1 MGMTSLQRLKIWS
14 AYKNEYKILLR
25 LGLPV
30 LITEIGKIVVSFAD
44 TMMVGAYGTK
54 ELAAAA
60 FVNSFFVVA
69 IVMLIGF
76 AAGATPLFGALYSQK
91 KNLEMG
97 QTIRVSLQLNAIAGV
112 VFTIVMG
119 VLYFFLDRM
128 GQPEELLSL
137 IRSYYLIVLASL
149 IPMAVF
155 NCFQQLANG
164 VNDTAMPM
172 WVMLGMNVLNIVGNY
187 VLIFGCLG
195 FPELGLVGAGV
206 STLFA
211 RLVGAVVI
219 TIIVLRSR
227 RYSIYH
233 QGLMSKVPLSNE
245 RKHALKI
252 AIPVM
257 LQNGIECVLWSF
269 GAVVCGWFGTLQLAG
284 YQVVI
289 TISQLGFM
297 TYLSFGVAVS
307 IRVAN
312 YMGIND
318 LVAIRRISSAGLHIN
333 LLLATIACAIFI
345 VGSEYL
351 LGLFTQDADV
361 ISVGLALIPPLVLY
375 QYGDAVQITYANALR
390 GTSHVAP
397 LLWISI
403 ICYLCV
409 GVPLQLLLATTF
421 GLKSIGVYYS
431 FSGALFL
438 AAVLLIWAFRRT
450 LKRHRQSQLFG

>member
-1 MGMTSLQRLKIWS
+1 MSIVSLHRLKIWS

-54 ELAAAA
+54 ELAASA
-60 FVNSFFVVA
+60 FVNNFFVVA

-91 KNLEMG
+91 KNFEMG
-97 QTIRVSLQLNAIAGV
+97 QTIRVSLQLNFLAGV
-112 VFTIVMG
+112 VFTFVMG
-119 VLYFFLDRM
+119 ILYFFLDRM

-137 IRSYYLIVLASL
+137 ICSYYLIVLMSL
-149 IPMAVF
+149 IPIAVF

-164 VNDTAMPM
+164 INDTAMPM
-172 WVMLGMNVLNIVGNY
+172 WIMLGMNLLNIIGNY
-187 VLIFGCLG
+187 ILIFGCFG
-195 FPELGLVGAGV
+195 FPELGLMGAGL

-211 RLVGAVVI
+211 RVVGAVAIAV
-219 TIIVLRSR
+219 IVLRSS
-227 RYSIYH
+227 RYNIYR
-233 QGLMSKVPLSNE
+233 QGLFSKTPLRKE
-245 RKHALKI
+245 RIHALKI
-252 AIPVM
+252 AVPVM
-257 LQNGIECVLWSF
+257 LQNGIECLLWSF

-318 LVAIRRISSAGLHIN
+318 FMAIRRISFAGLHIN
-333 LLLATIACAIFI
+333 LVLATIACAIFI
-345 VGSEYL
+345 IGSEHL
-351 LGLFTQDADV
+351 LGLFTQDSDV
-361 ISVGLALIPPLVLY
+361 IAVGLALIPPLVLY

-390 GTSHVAP
+390 GTSNVTP
-397 LLWISI
+397 LLWISV
-403 ICYLCV
+403 ICYLCA
-409 GVPLQLLLATTF
+409 GIPLQLLLATTF
-421 GLKSIGVYYS
+421 DLKSIGVYYS
-431 FSGALFL
+431 FSVALFL
-438 AAVLLIWAFRRT
+438 AATFLLWAFRRT
-450 LKRHRQSQLFG
+450 INSHQQTQALE

>member
-60 FVNSFFVVA
+60 FVNNFFVVA

-351 LGLFTQDADV
+351 LGQFTQDADV
-361 ISVGLALIPPLVLY
+361 VSVGLELIAPVVLD
-375 QYGDAVQITYANALR
+375 QNGDAVQITYANALR

>member
-60 FVNSFFVVA
+60 FVNNFFVVA

-345 VGSEYL
+345 VGSEHL

-361 ISVGLALIPPLVLY
+361 ISVGLVLIPPLVLY

>member
-60 FVNSFFVVA
+60 FVNNFFVVA

-187 VLIFGCLG
+187 VLIFGCWG

-333 LLLATIACAIFI
+333 LL
-345 VGSEYL
+345 
-351 LGLFTQDADV
+351 
-361 ISVGLALIPPLVLY
+361 
-375 QYGDAVQITYANALR
+375 QIKR
-390 GTSHVAP
+390 
-397 LLWISI
+397 I
-403 ICYLCV
+403 I
-409 GVPLQLLLATTF
+409 
-421 GLKSIGVYYS
+421 
-431 FSGALFL
+431 
-438 AAVLLIWAFRRT
+438 
-450 LKRHRQSQLFG
+450 

>member
-60 FVNSFFVVA
+60 FVNNFFVVA

-172 WVMLGMNVLNIVGNY
+172 WVMLGM
-187 VLIFGCLG
+187 C
-195 FPELGLVGAGV
+195 
-206 STLFA
+206 STL
-211 RLVGAVVI
+211 LVI
-219 TIIVLRSR
+219 M
-227 RYSIYH
+227 Y
-233 QGLMSKVPLSNE
+233 
-245 RKHALKI
+245 
-252 AIPVM
+252 
-257 LQNGIECVLWSF
+257 
-269 GAVVCGWFGTLQLAG
+269 
-284 YQVVI
+284 
-289 TISQLGFM
+289 
-297 TYLSFGVAVS
+297 
-307 IRVAN
+307 
-312 YMGIND
+312 
-318 LVAIRRISSAGLHIN
+318 
-333 LLLATIACAIFI
+333 
-345 VGSEYL
+345 
-351 LGLFTQDADV
+351 
-361 ISVGLALIPPLVLY
+361 
-375 QYGDAVQITYANALR
+375 
-390 GTSHVAP
+390 
-397 LLWISI
+397 
-403 ICYLCV
+403 
-409 GVPLQLLLATTF
+409 
-421 GLKSIGVYYS
+421 
-431 FSGALFL
+431 
-438 AAVLLIWAFRRT
+438 
-450 LKRHRQSQLFG
+450 

>member
-1 MGMTSLQRLKIWS
+1 M
-14 AYKNEYKILLR
+14 
-25 LGLPV
+25 
-30 LITEIGKIVVSFAD
+30 
-44 TMMVGAYGTK
+44 
-54 ELAAAA
+54 
-60 FVNSFFVVA
+60 
-69 IVMLIGF
+69 
-76 AAGATPLFGALYSQK
+76 
-91 KNLEMG
+91 
-97 QTIRVSLQLNAIAGV
+97 
-112 VFTIVMG
+112 
-119 VLYFFLDRM
+119 
-128 GQPEELLSL
+128 
-137 IRSYYLIVLASL
+137 
-149 IPMAVF
+149 
-155 NCFQQLANG
+155 
-164 VNDTAMPM
+164 
-172 WVMLGMNVLNIVGNY
+172 
-187 VLIFGCLG
+187 
-195 FPELGLVGAGV
+195 GLVGAGV

-345 VGSEYL
+345 VGSEHL

>member
-60 FVNSFFVVA
+60 FVNNFFVVA

-112 VFTIVMG
+112 VFTIVMS

-149 IPMAVF
+149 IPMAIF

-318 LVAIRRISSAGLHIN
+318 LVAIRRISSAGLHIH

-345 VGSEYL
+345 VGSEHL
-351 LGLFTQDADV
+351 LGL
-361 ISVGLALIPPLVLY
+361 LHKMLMY
-375 QYGDAVQITYANALR
+375 Y
-390 GTSHVAP
+390 
-397 LLWISI
+397 LWGWHS
-403 ICYLCV
+403 
-409 GVPLQLLLATTF
+409 
-421 GLKSIGVYYS
+421 
-431 FSGALFL
+431 
-438 AAVLLIWAFRRT
+438 FRRWCFISMAT
-450 LKRHRQSQLFG
+450 QCRSLTPMHSEGHLMSLRCYGFRLYATYVWVCPCNYCWQRLSD

>member
-1 MGMTSLQRLKIWS
+1 M
-14 AYKNEYKILLR
+14 
-25 LGLPV
+25 
-30 LITEIGKIVVSFAD
+30 
-44 TMMVGAYGTK
+44 
-54 ELAAAA
+54 
-60 FVNSFFVVA
+60 A
-69 IVMLIGF
+69 I
-76 AAGATPLFGALYSQK
+76 
-91 KNLEMG
+91 
-97 QTIRVSLQLNAIAGV
+97 
-112 VFTIVMG
+112 
-119 VLYFFLDRM
+119 
-128 GQPEELLSL
+128 
-137 IRSYYLIVLASL
+137 
-149 IPMAVF
+149 F

-187 VLIFGCLG
+187 VLIFGCWG

-345 VGSEYL
+345 VGSEHL

>member
-60 FVNSFFVVA
+60 FVNNFFVVA

-187 VLIFGCLG
+187 ILIFGCWG

-345 VGSEYL
+345 VGSEHL

-361 ISVGLALIPPLVLY
+361 ISVGLALIPTLVLY